1 MSDNT
6 IVIVGLKGK
15 DFKNHTID
23 RDGSICPPKDTLLSY
38 AGYGYETGD
47 VWHYDLK
54 SANRYCPKE
63 ILPLLKTESDT
74 GSIFGIYVVGTWS
87 GAIDL
92 ESIQEYIDE
101 AKHMFKERT
110 GQEGKVYVIGEQV

>member
-15 DFKNHTID
+15 DFKDCVID
-23 RDGSICPPKDTLLSY
+23 EDGDASPPKNIRLSY
-38 AGYGYETGD
+38 AGYGYESGD
-47 VWHYDLK
+47 VWSYNSKLIP
-54 SANRYCPKE
+54 RYPFK
-63 ILPLLKTESDT
+63 IAKLLVNDEG
-74 GSIFGIYVVGTWS
+74 GSIFGIYVAGTWN

-101 AKHMFKERT
+101 AKRIFKEKS